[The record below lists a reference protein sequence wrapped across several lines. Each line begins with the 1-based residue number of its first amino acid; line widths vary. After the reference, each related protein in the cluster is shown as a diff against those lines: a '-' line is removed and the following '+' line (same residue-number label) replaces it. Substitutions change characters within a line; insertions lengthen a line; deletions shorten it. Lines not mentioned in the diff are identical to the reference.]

1 MSLDWFKSR
10 GYRHFDLPVGEKF
23 AGKVMDPGFV
33 LKHSFLPLLHYTKS
47 EKRYKKCPK
56 TGTRTITSKD
66 RPIKYA
72 SHRDACILSFYA
84 REMNKLL
91 DAHYDAA
98 GLSDSVLAYRAL
110 GRGNYD
116 FSCMDAPFRASGI

>member
-10 GYRHFDLPVGEKF
+10 GYRHFDLPVGERF
-23 AGKVMDPGFV
+23 ARKVMNPNFV
-33 LKHSFLPLLHYTKS
+33 LNHSFLPLLHYTKS

-84 REMNKLL
+84 RRNQK
-91 DAHYDAA
+91 
-98 GLSDSVLAYRAL
+98 
-110 GRGNYD
+110 
-116 FSCMDAPFRASGI
+116 